1 MRRPPRLAETVADD
15 LRQRILAGE
24 FSNGAPF
31 PKQDELVDRFGV
43 SLPSARE
50 ALRILELE
58 GLITVQRGKVGG
70 SVVHV
75 PQTAKVAYMLGLV
88 LEGRA
93 TELDDVVFA
102 MTSIE
107 PLCAMACA
115 NRKDR
120 KKSVVPR
127 LEAVQAESEA
137 AAGDP
142 AAFAASARRF
152 HEELVATCGNDTFI
166 VVVGALEMLWSAHVR
181 DLAAGEL
188 GEFARIDTRRRSLAE
203 HRALIDAIAAGD
215 ADEAGR
221 IAREH
226 AAAPLRHGR
235 LGKGEHVRATA
246 LRDH

>member
-24 FSNGAPF
+24 FNNGSPF
-31 PKQDELVDRFGV
+31 PKQDELVETFGV

-120 KKSVVPR
+120 KKTVVPR
-127 LEAVQAESEA
+127 LEAVQAETEA
-137 AAGDP
+137 SASDP

-152 HEELVATCGNDTFI
+152 HEELVASCGNDTFI

-181 DLAAGEL
+181 HLDAGQL
-188 GEFARIDTRRRSLAE
+188 GEFARIETRRRSAAE

-215 ADEAGR
+215 AETAGR
-221 IAREH
+221 LAREH
-226 AAAPLRHGR
+226 SAAPLRHGV
-235 LGKGEHVRATA
+235 LGKGQHVRAVT
-246 LRDH
+246 LRDG